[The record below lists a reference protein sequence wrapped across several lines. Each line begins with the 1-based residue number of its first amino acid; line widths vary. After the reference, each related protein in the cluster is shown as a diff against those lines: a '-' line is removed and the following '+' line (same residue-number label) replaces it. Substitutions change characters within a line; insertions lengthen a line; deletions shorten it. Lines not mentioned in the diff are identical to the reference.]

1 MARNDKDQ
9 YSYDRVEKYI
19 VRYGNEN
26 FKACGRVC
34 QIARRVSNR
43 ANYIIRNE
51 KLEGDKRPGHR
62 DADKMMKTGVLDIA
76 DIALYKKL
84 PSGVAQRMTQIIG
97 SEWKGFF
104 EALKEYKS
112 NPDKFEA
119 SPKPPGYARRAKT
132 AYIPRNSF
140 SVKDGFI
147 HFAKALELKPVS
159 VHRLCD
165 EQAVNAEKGTNT
177 IKEVRIVPTGNCYQ
191 IEVVYDRLLS
201 KPYTKNQSALLDRSK
216 HLFIDIGLN
225 NLACLVS
232 DQPDYQPVLINGR
245 TLKYVNAKYNKEAA
259 KLRSLGKQR
268 HIKAKSV
275 KRHCYIRDHL
285 HRASR
290 FVVNQCLQHDL
301 GTIVIGHNADWKQS
315 INLGKKNN
323 QKFVSIP
330 HAVFVDMVKYKA
342 MEYGIEAI
350 VREESYTSK
359 ASAIDLDAI
368 PTHGKVKEKPVF
380 SGKRTKRGL
389 YKSKEGLLINA
400 DVNGSLNIGRKEIG
414 NDFVKGLLDS
424 GCVFQP
430 VLLTLNKSV
439 RNRNS
444 IRKIVPDVNHHQF
457 PLVA

>member
-1 MARNDKDQ
+1 MARKDKNQ
-9 YSYDRVEKYI
+9 YSYDRVEKSI

-34 QIARRVSNR
+34 QKARRVINR

-51 KLEGDKRPGHR
+51 KLKGDKRPNHR
-62 DADKMMKTGVLDIA
+62 DADKMMKKGVLDSA

-104 EALKEYKS
+104 EAIKEYKA

-119 SPKPPGYARRAKT
+119 RPKPPGYARRAKT
-132 AYIPRNSF
+132 TYIPRNSF

-159 VHRLCD
+159 IQRICD
-165 EQAVNAEKGTNT
+165 EQVVNAGKGTNT

-201 KPYTKNQSALLDRSK
+201 KPYSKNHSALLDRSK

-245 TLKYVNAKYNKEAA
+245 TLKHANAKYNKEVA

-275 KRHCYIRDHL
+275 KRHCYIRDYL

-290 FVVNQCLQHDL
+290 FVVNQCLEYDL
-301 GTIVIGHNADWKQS
+301 GKIIIGHSADWKQS
-315 INLGKKNN
+315 INMGKKNN

-330 HAVFVDMVKYKA
+330 HAIFVNMVNYKA
-342 MEYGIEAI
+342 MEYGIQVV

-359 ASAIDLDAI
+359 ASAIDIDFI
-368 PTHGKVKEKPVF
+368 PTYGEVKEKPVF
-380 SGKRTKRGL
+380 SGRRTKRGL
-389 YKSKEGLLINA
+389 YKTKEGLLINA
-400 DVNGSLNIGRKEIG
+400 DVNGCLNIGRKEIG
-414 NDFVKGLLDS
+414 DDFIKGLLDS

-430 VLLTLNKSV
+430 MLITLNKSV

-444 IRKIVPDVNHHQF
+444 IKKIVPDVIHHQLS
-457 PLVA
+457 LVA